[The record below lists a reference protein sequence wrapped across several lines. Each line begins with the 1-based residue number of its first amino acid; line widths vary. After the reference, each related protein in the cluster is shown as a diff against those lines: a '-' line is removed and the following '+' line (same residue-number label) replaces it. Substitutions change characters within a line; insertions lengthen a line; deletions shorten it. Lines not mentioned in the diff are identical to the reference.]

1 MSGVHELMSMI
12 VVFMR
17 MVSGVHELM
26 SMMSGVDEYD
36 EWC

>member
-26 SMMSGVDEYD
+26 SGVDEYD